1 MLSNLKCFYLPL
13 VENVEAAKA
22 LKIPENLK
30 ELKSYVLYMKDKSG
44 IGGWTKQQQL
54 LQVKVLS
61 VEYKIIL
68 S

>member
-1 MLSNLKCFYLPL
+1 M
-13 VENVEAAKA
+13 ENVEAAKA
-22 LKIPENLK
+22 LKTPENLK

-44 IGGWTKQQQL
+44 ISGWTKQQQL
-54 LQVKVLS
+54 IQVKVLS